1 MAFRS
6 IRHFALALATAAI
19 LILPGEPVA
28 MIRAANSTV
37 TVGLV
42 ADLSG
47 AASVYG
53 VTIRNGAQ
61 LAADLINKAGGIRGH
76 RINLLVGDGATSKTQ
91 VINLFQQYINGAHVL
106 ALIGPTLSS
115 EAFSADPIAQSAG
128 VPVVATSNTAPGITA
143 IDRK

>member
-28 MIRAANSTV
+28 LVRAASSTV

-47 AASVYG
+47 AAGVYG

-61 LAADLINKAGGIRGH
+61 LAADRRPSSPERARPPKAPSRVPPG
-76 RINLLVGDGATSKTQ
+76 S
-91 VINLFQQYINGAHVL
+91 
-106 ALIGPTLSS
+106 
-115 EAFSADPIAQSAG
+115 PIAKRRSTGALSG
-128 VPVVATSNTAPGITA
+128 PIEPATRRLPTSSPPRRLTG
-143 IDRK
+143 

>member
-6 IRHFALALATAAI
+6 IRHVALALATAAV
-19 LILPGEPVA
+19 LILPGQPAA
-28 MIRAANSTV
+28 MIRAASSTV

-42 ADLSG
+42 TDLSG
-47 AASVYG
+47 AAGVYG

-91 VINLFQQYINGAHVL
+91 VINLFQQEITSAQGGHGADR
-106 ALIGPTLSS
+106 P
-115 EAFSADPIAQSAG
+115 ER
-128 VPVVATSNTAPGITA
+128 PVHAV
-143 IDRK
+143 